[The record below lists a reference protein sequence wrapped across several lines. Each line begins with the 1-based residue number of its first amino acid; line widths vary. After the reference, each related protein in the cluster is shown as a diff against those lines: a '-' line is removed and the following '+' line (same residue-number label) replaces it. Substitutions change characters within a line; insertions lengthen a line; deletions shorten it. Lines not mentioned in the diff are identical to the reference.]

1 MSIRNLKDGSK
12 KPWLCECY
20 PQGRGGKRVRKK
32 FATKGEAKSF
42 ELFTM
47 KEIDDKP
54 WLGKKT
60 DHRRLQDLLD
70 TWWQVHGHTVKTGKV
85 SYDVMEKTIRMLGN
99 PLARLF
105 TANDYLHYRAN
116 RVSHHPTRPDIVIS
130 ATTHNIELKT
140 LRAMFNKLIKYERW
154 DMPNPLAD
162 IELVA
167 SSQRE
172 LAYLTK
178 EQITP
183 FLERVRCDNSPS
195 AGQICVA
202 CKVCLATGARIGEA
216 LKLKCSQV
224 SQYKLLF
231 TETKGKKNRS
241 VPISRALYRELLD
254 VAVSESAVF
263 DVTYYAAW
271 ECVKRALPEHVPSGQ
286 ATHILRHTFA
296 SHFMMNG
303 GDILVLQRILGHSKI
318 EQTMAYA
325 HFSPDHLMQAVELN
339 PLENESLKSGDKMA
353 TTVN

>member
-20 PQGRGGKRVRKK
+20 PQGRGGKRVRKR

-47 KEIDDKP
+47 KEVDDKP
-54 WLGKKT
+54 WLGKKA

-70 TWWQVHGHTVKTGKV
+70 TWWSVHGHTVKTGKN
-85 SYDVMEKTIRMLGN
+85 SYAVMEKTVKMLGN

-116 RVSHHPTRPDIVIS
+116 RVSHHPTRPDLVIS

-140 LRAMFNKLIKYERW
+140 LRAMFNKLIKYDYW
-154 DMPNPLAD
+154 DMPNPLAG

-167 SSQRE
+167 SSERE

-178 EQITP
+178 EQINP
-183 FLERVRCDNSPS
+183 FLERVRNDNSPS
-195 AGQICVA
+195 SELIYVA
-202 CKVCLATGARIGEA
+202 CKICLATGARIGEA
-216 LKLKCSQV
+216 LGLKRSQV
-224 SQYKLLF
+224 TAHKLLF
-231 TETKGKKNRS
+231 TETKGKKNRT
-241 VPISRALYRELLD
+241 VPISKHLHSDVLR
-254 VAVSESAVF
+254 VAVSDFELF

-325 HFSPDHLMQAVELN
+325 HFSPDHLMQAVQLN
-339 PLENESLKSGDKMA
+339 PLEN
-353 TTVN
+353 